1 MAWIRSKC
9 ECPAIRRLLP
19 NTEHRR
25 QKRLNNQAE
34 NSHRPVRKR
43 ERVMQ
48 RSKSPEQAQQFLETS
63 SAVCNHFRARSHR
76 LPPDHAQ
83 AFPAVAGDR
92 TCGTGSLRDGRESS
106 NNASSGSSY
115 DRSRQTTCQCHP
127 ASDYSGGGGF
137 EASGRKTHA
146 GLARY
151 VLVVFTSITAYMA

>member
-1 MAWIRSKC
+1 MMRTTQCRKHTREGTVLKPPSASGGTVSRLSTDLPQPALTERLLAWIRSKR

-83 AFPAVAGDR
+83 AFPA
-92 TCGTGSLRDGRESS
+92 
-106 NNASSGSSY
+106 
-115 DRSRQTTCQCHP
+115 
-127 ASDYSGGGGF
+127 
-137 EASGRKTHA
+137 
-146 GLARY
+146 
-151 VLVVFTSITAYMA
+151 